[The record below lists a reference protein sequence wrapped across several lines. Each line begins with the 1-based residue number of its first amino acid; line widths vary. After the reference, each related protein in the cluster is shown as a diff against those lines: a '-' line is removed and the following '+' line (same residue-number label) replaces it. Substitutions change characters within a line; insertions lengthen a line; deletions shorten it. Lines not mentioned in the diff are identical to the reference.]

1 MTGFTTVVEDNTVS
15 QL

>member
-1 MTGFTTVVEDNTVS
+1 MTEFMTVVEDNTVS